1 MNESKIVRRLSA
13 VGILGN
19 IFLVAFKLYAG
30 IAGHSDAMVSDAVH
44 SLSDVF
50 ATLIA
55 ALGVRIARK
64 KPDEEHPYGH
74 DRFECLASLLLGLVL
89 IGTGLGIG
97 WGGIRSIFSG
107 RTATVPS
114 GIALAAAIVS
124 IVSKEAMFR
133 YTRHYAWKLHSS
145 AFMADAWHHRSDAFS
160 SVGSLIG
167 IAGAMLGL
175 PVLDSIACV
184 VICLFILKVGW
195 DIMKEALSNMLDTSC
210 GIAYDN
216 ELKSFMEQQPGVV
229 SVDLVLSRKF
239 GNKIYIDA
247 EISVDGSLRLDKAH
261 EIAEHVHDAVEK
273 QSDEIKHI
281 MIHVNPA

>member
-1 MNESKIVRRLSA
+1 MNESKVVRRLSA

-19 IFLVAFKLYAG
+19 IFLVVFKLYAG
-30 IAGHSDAMVSDAVH
+30 IAGHSDAMVSDAIH

-55 ALGVRIARK
+55 ALGVRIAGK

-107 RTATVPS
+107 QTAAVPS
-114 GIALAAAIVS
+114 GIALAAAIIS

-133 YTRHYAWKLHSS
+133 YTRYYAKKLHSS

-175 PVLDSIACV
+175 PMLDSIACV

-195 DIMKEALSNMLDTSC
+195 DIMKEAFSNMLDTSC
-210 GIAYDN
+210 GSTYDN
-216 ELKSFMEQQPGVV
+216 ELKSFMEQQPGVI

-247 EISVDGSLRLDKAH
+247 EISVDGSLRLDEAH
-261 EIAEHVHDAVEK
+261 EIAEHVHDAVETH
-273 QSDEIKHI
+273 SDEIKHI